1 MLTCLLPPPP
11 PFSFP
16 PFPLSLLR
24 FNPRLSSSPAGKSL
38 LGAQLIG
45 QTVAARPIVAD
56 PTAVSSTSS
65 DIHLYVTNPDL
76 VPLDALSDHAATA
89 EPATA
94 TEADALPGGA
104 PSTPRASMVA
114 DPHSAE
120 PVCVGPPVSHLA
132 SDWRC
137 LPYGTSVLTRSPTYL
152 PHVIPVP
159 TISQLGT
166 AERAFVLDCEGTG
179 GSAVPRASASATA
192 LSDPERLTL
201 WAERKRE
208 YVAVCFPRIL
218 FLVSDVVV
226 RGDGCGLP
234 PVALR

>member
-1 MLTCLLPPPP
+1 MPVAPP

-16 PFPLSLLR
+16 PFFFFLLR

-38 LGAQLIG
+38 LGAPLIG

-89 EPATA
+89 EPATE

-104 PSTPRASMVA
+104 PSTPCASMVA

-120 PVCVGPPVSHLA
+120 PVFVGPPVFHQA

-137 LPYGTSVLTRSPTYL
+137 LHMAPRSPPAHPPTYLMLFPCPPSRSWARRSERLCLTAKAPAARQSRVRRPRPRHCLTRS
-152 PHVIPVP
+152 
-159 TISQLGT
+159 G
-166 AERAFVLDCEGTG
+166 
-179 GSAVPRASASATA
+179 
-192 LSDPERLTL
+192 
-201 WAERKRE
+201 
-208 YVAVCFPRIL
+208 
-218 FLVSDVVV
+218 
-226 RGDGCGLP
+226 
-234 PVALR
+234 